1 MLYCQHGLGAT
12 ASGVKF
18 AVCKVRLSEFR
29 AKSAF
34 FFGLKNETFQPHGT
48 AVSANETGLSR
59 AWMEYRLS
67 RFLFEK

>member
-1 MLYCQHGLGAT
+1 LPALNGRDGEGA
-12 ASGVKF
+12 KF
-18 AVCKVRLSEFR
+18 AVCRVRRSEFR
-29 AKSAF
+29 AKIEF

-48 AVSANETGLSR
+48 AVSANETGLAR